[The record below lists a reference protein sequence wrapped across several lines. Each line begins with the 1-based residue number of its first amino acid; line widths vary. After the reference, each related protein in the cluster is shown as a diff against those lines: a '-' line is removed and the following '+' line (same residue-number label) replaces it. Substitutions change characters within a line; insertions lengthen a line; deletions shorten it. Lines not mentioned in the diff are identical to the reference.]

1 MTFGKKVR
9 DRRKVLGMTQS
20 ELAKKIGVCRDTVMH
35 YEDDTHVPRTKE
47 RRQRLAEVLQ
57 IPYNDLFREDDRIDQ
72 REIGLDWE
80 MLRNVLRN
88 ENLPRNEQL
97 AQARLW
103 KKMLRYL
110 IDDTVRLSPSD
121 QRETLETLVLISRID
136 GIPCDIPRIV
146 TGGGNL

>member
-1 MTFGKKVR
+1 MTFGEKVR
-9 DRRKVLGMTQS
+9 DRRKVLGMTQG

-35 YEDDTHVPRTKE
+35 YEDGAHVPRTKA

-57 IPYNDLFREDDRIDQ
+57 MPYNDLFREDDQTDQ

-80 MLRNVLRN
+80 MLRKVLLN

-103 KKMLRYL
+103 KTMLRYL
-110 IDDTVRLSPSD
+110 IDDAMRLAPD
-121 QRETLETLVLISRID
+121 DRQKVRETLALISRID
-136 GIPCDIPRIV
+136 GIPYDITRVV